1 MTDDRSH
8 PVVIIDYGMGNLFSV
23 QQAFSKVGIPAAITS
38 SKIDVMDATVV
49 IIPGVGAFGD
59 AMNALHK
66 LDLVSPI
73 KDLIGSNTLIVGIC
87 LGMELLMSESEE
99 FGIHKGLDVVSG
111 PVVRLKPNP
120 DDKRPPK
127 VPHVGWS
134 RIYSPDDSREEDP
147 WKDTLLDS
155 VPQDEFMYFVHS
167 YYVRPLDGNI
177 VLSISQYGDVQ
188 FCSSFNTGN
197 IFGCQFHPERSG
209 THGLTIYENIYD
221 HCQNEKTKYLGN

>member
-23 QQAFSKVGIPAAITS
+23 QQAFSKVGIPATITS
-38 SKIDVMDATVV
+38 SKIDIMEAMVV
-49 IIPGVGAFGD
+49 VIPGVGAFGD

-111 PVVRLKPNP
+111 PVARLKPNP
-120 DDKRPPK
+120 DDKKPPK

-134 RIYSPDDSREEDP
+134 RICSPNDSRDEDP
-147 WKDTLLDS
+147 WQDTLLDS

-167 YYVRPLDGNI
+167 YYVRPLDENI
-177 VLSISQYGDVQ
+177 ILSVSQYGDVE
-188 FCSSFNTGN
+188 FCSSFSKGN

-209 THGLTIYENIYD
+209 IHGLTIYENIYA
-221 HCQNEKTKYLGN
+221 HCNEKTKYIDN